1 MQKKLV
7 LSLAAIMVATSAN
20 AGLLDFFGLGTKE
33 AEPTTLA
40 EACNKDEVSKICPE
54 ILLGEKTIP
63 TCLMD
68 NIKSVSKK
76 CAKFVKKT
84 VKEQAAEL
92 KEQAVAVK
100 SGATDVANEHAT
112 EIAEQK
118 AAVKAT
124 AEEVKAAAKQVQADA
139 KETGSLL
146 KGMFKKDAE

>member
-20 AGLLDFFGLGTKE
+20 AGLLDFLGLGTKE

-40 EACNKDEVSKICPE
+40 EACNKDEVSKFCPE

-63 TCLMD
+63 TCLAE
-68 NIKSVSKK
+68 NVKALSKK
-76 CAKFVKKT
+76 CSKFVKKSI
-84 VKEQAAEL
+84 KEQAEEI
-92 KEQAVAVK
+92 KEQVAAVK
-100 SGATDVANEHAT
+100 SGATDTANEHAA